1 MHIRP
6 EQIDDRASIYDLLC
20 QAFPT
25 PEEALLVE
33 RLRESGSATVAL
45 VAIAE
50 DDNGEH
56 DVVGHVVFS
65 PVELEPQT
73 PWPGLG
79 LAPLA
84 VRPRVHRQGI
94 GSQLVQAGLEACRAA
109 GAGFVVVLGDPAYYS
124 RFGFVRASQYGLLNE
139 YGVDEEFMALEL
151 QPGCLSYG
159 GLVRYGAA
167 FAAFGPG

>member
-1 MHIRP
+1 MQIRP
-6 EQIDDRASIYDLLC
+6 EHIDDRASIYDLLC

-33 RLRESGSATVAL
+33 RLRESGNATVAL
-45 VAIAE
+45 VAIDAA
-50 DDNGEH
+50 DDGER

-65 PVELEPQT
+65 PVELEPPT

-84 VRPRVHRQGI
+84 VRPHAQRQGI
-94 GSQLVQAGLEACRAA
+94 GSQLVQTGLESCRAA
-109 GAGFVVVLGDPAYYS
+109 GAGFVVVLGDPAYYR
-124 RFGFVRASQYGLLNE
+124 RFGFVAGSQFGLANE
-139 YGVDEEFMALEL
+139 YGVDHEFMALEL
-151 QPGCLSYG
+151 KPGCLSYG
-159 GLVRYGAA
+159 GLVRYGAE

>member
-1 MHIRP
+1 MEIRP
-6 EQIDDRASIYDLLC
+6 EQIDDRAAIYDLLC

-33 RLRESGSATVAL
+33 RLRESGTATVAL
-45 VAIAE
+45 VAIE
-50 DDNGEH
+50 PDDDGEL
-56 DVVGHVVFS
+56 DVVGHVAFS
-65 PVELEPQT
+65 PVVLEPPT

-84 VRPRVHRQGI
+84 VRPQAQRQGI

-124 RFGFVRASQYGLLNE
+124 RFGFVAGSQFGLANE
-139 YGVDEEFMALEL
+139 YGVDHKFMALEL
-151 QPGCLSYG
+151 KPGCLSYG

>member
-6 EQIDDRASIYDLLC
+6 EQIDDRASISDLLC
-20 QAFPT
+20 HAFPT
-25 PEEALLVE
+25 PEEALLGE
-33 RLRESGSATVAL
+33 RLRESGSAPVAL
-45 VAIAE
+45 VAIEE
-50 DDNGEH
+50 DDHGEQ

-65 PVELEPQT
+65 PVELEPQA

-84 VRPRVHRQGI
+84 VRPQAQRRGI
-94 GSQLVQAGLEACRAA
+94 GSQLVQAGLEACRAS

-124 RFGFVRASQYGLLNE
+124 RFGFVRGSQFGLVNE

-151 QPGCLSYG
+151 KPGCLSYG
-159 GLVRYGAA
+159 GLVRYHAA